1 MEIAGGG
8 SWWRAAPPAGG
19 GPHHQGGGV
28 PGHLCQAG
36 PGGPGH
42 QEDQAGPHLRQEDGL
57 QVPAHRHL
65 HQAGE
70 PPAHPGWRQGV
81 AGATVPDPAPP
92 DVGSA
97 LPYPTFKWRK
107 TLVFSLRP
115 HVDMGYW
122 QLVIWVVLR
131 GFRPLIDLNYLLPHH
146 SQ

>member
-1 MEIAGGG
+1 MLFHLNFTLEAVNHWKQTWP
-8 SWWRAAPPAGG
+8 S
-19 GPHHQGGGV
+19 V
-28 PGHLCQAG
+28 PGWV
-36 PGGPGH
+36 GGPGH

-70 PPAHPGWRQGV
+70 PPAQPGWRQGV

-97 LPYPTFKWRK
+97 LPYPTFEWRQ

-115 HVDMGYW
+115 HLDMGYW